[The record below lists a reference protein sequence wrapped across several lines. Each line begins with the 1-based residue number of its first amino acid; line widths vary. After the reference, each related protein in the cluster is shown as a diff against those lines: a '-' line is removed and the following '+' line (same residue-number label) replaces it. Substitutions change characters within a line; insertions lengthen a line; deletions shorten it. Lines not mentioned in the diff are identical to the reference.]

1 MSNKLEDIFPEGV
14 PAPDGVNHIGEKEAE
29 RLGMTSANVT
39 RRDFIGS
46 TLLGAGAAL
55 TGMVAPSFMRT
66 AYAAPPPGSNG
77 APMTGL
83 TAAWTGPGGI
93 GDYARSNG
101 NTHEVLNAAH
111 GDIRNHEMDK
121 YLDTAIETGE
131 ELDVIVV
138 GAGIAGLTA
147 AYTLRKERPN
157 AKVLVLDQHPMFGG
171 EAKQNEFEVDG
182 THLWAPQGSTGMVF
196 PTEQA
201 KKYNFYSEFEKE
213 LDFPEAFE
221 FQTPKNLSSDYLI
234 ARDAWSPM
242 HVAWEQADIGYYYDS
257 KGFIKN
263 AWANGWRDA
272 PISEKTKLDMMVLE
286 NFRTPPRRPD
296 WEQWLDSMTYQ
307 DFVTNVVGVG
317 PEVMKY
323 FNHEMASMGC
333 GLGGDI
339 VSAYSAYNFL
349 QPGVIAYMRDLDAA
363 KGDPTDETY
372 LVSFPGGNAAIARR
386 LVQKMIPG
394 AFPGKTLSELILGS
408 MNWKALDNP
417 NQAVKLRLSSTVIAV
432 AHDGDPQ
439 GAKGAVVCYQR
450 GGKLFKARA
459 KAVILAGQQ
468 HVNRHICRDIPKEYR
483 EAMDTFHHAPMLTI
497 NVALHNW
504 RFLDRLGISAARWFE
519 GFGWW
524 LSLRRNILIDGKET
538 MPLDPNKPVVLTM
551 YNPFPN
557 PGVPFPDQCTVG
569 RMQLF
574 GMSYAH
580 IEGAVRQQ
588 LTKMFGDAGFDAK
601 RDIAGI
607 TTNRWGH
614 AYVVD
619 PPGFFFG
626 KDGKEAPKD
635 IIRRR
640 FNRLAFCHAELSGAQ
655 MWETASDEGVR
666 AAQQIMEI
674 I

>member
-1 MSNKLEDIFPEGV
+1 MSNKLEGILPEGV
-14 PAPDGVNHIGEKEAE
+14 PTPDGVNHISEKEAE
-29 RLGMTSANVT
+29 SLGMNVNMT

-46 TLLGAGAAL
+46 TLLGSGAAL
-55 TGMVAPSFMRT
+55 AGMAAPSLTRT
-66 AYAAPPPGSNG
+66 ANAAPPPGSNG
-77 APMTGL
+77 MAMTGL
-83 TAAWTGPGGI
+83 TKEWTGPGGI

-101 NTHEVLNAAH
+101 NTGEVLNEAH
-111 GDIRNHEMDK
+111 GNIRNHEMDK

-131 ELDVIVV
+131 TLDVIVV
-138 GAGIAGLTA
+138 GAGISGLSA
-147 AYTLRKERPN
+147 SYTIHKERPN
-157 AKVLVLDQHPMFGG
+157 AKILILDQHPMFGG
-171 EAKQNEFEVDG
+171 EAKQNEFEVEG

-196 PTEQA
+196 PTHEA
-201 KKYNFYSEFEKE
+201 KKYGFYSEFEKE
-213 LDFPEAFE
+213 LDFPEAFT
-221 FQTPKNLSSDYLI
+221 FQSPKNLSSDYLI

-242 HVAWEQADIGYYYDS
+242 HVGWEQADVGYYYEG

-263 AWANGWRDA
+263 AWNTGWRDA
-272 PISEKTKLDMMVLE
+272 PISDKTKLDMMTLE
-286 NFRTPPRRPD
+286 NFKTPPRRPD

-307 DFVTNVVGVG
+307 DYVTKVVGVG

-333 GLGGDI
+333 GLGGDV
-339 VSAYSAYNFL
+339 VSAYSAFNFM
-349 QPGVIAYMRDLDAA
+349 QPGVNGYMRDLDAG
-363 KGDPTDETY
+363 KGDASDDVY

-394 AFPGKTLSELILGS
+394 AFPGKSLSELILGS
-408 MNWKALDNP
+408 MNWKAIDNP
-417 NQAVKLRLSSTVIAV
+417 NQTVNMRLSSTVIAV

-439 GAKGAVVCYQR
+439 TAKGAVVCYTR
-450 GGKLFKARA
+450 GGKLYKARA
-459 KAVILAGQQ
+459 KSVIMAGQQ
-468 HVNRHICRDIPKEYR
+468 HMNRHVCRDIPKEYKA
-483 EAMDTFHHAPMLTI
+483 AMDTFHHAPMLTV
-497 NVALHNW
+497 NVALKNW
-504 RFLDRLGISAARWFE
+504 KFLDKLGISAARWFE

-524 LSLRRNILIDGKET
+524 VSLRRNILIDGKET

-551 YNPFPN
+551 YNPFPI
-557 PGVPFPDQCTVG
+557 PGMPFPVQCTAA

-574 GMSYAH
+574 GMSYSD

-588 LTKMFGDAGFDAK
+588 LTKMFGSAGFDAK

-626 KDGKEAPKD
+626 KDGKEAPKE

-640 FNRLAFCHAELSGAQ
+640 FNRMAFCHAELTGAQ

-666 AAQQIMEI
+666 AAHQIMEI